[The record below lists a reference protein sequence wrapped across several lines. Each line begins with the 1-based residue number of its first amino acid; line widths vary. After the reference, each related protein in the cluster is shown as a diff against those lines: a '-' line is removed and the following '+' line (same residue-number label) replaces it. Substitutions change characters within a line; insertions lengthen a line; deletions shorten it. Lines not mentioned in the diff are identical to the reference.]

1 MVSTEGSKLQYF
13 RLAHDLPISLQ
24 EAPLNDSLQRTAIQQ
39 CDRSELERLQLTKL
53 NKLLAKVLPSNRY
66 YQKQFGCS
74 SLTVNSLAEWSQM
87 PTSKKSDWLGDELS
101 GIALHHTYPQ
111 EYYRRYH
118 RTSGTRGRPMV
129 ILDTEEDWQWWIATW
144 QYVLD
149 ACGIQPNDRIMM
161 AFSFGPFIGFW
172 SAHDACLKRGCMV
185 IPCGG
190 MSTAARI
197 DMIQSARPTVLF
209 STPSYAMHM
218 ADDAAQH
225 GIDLLNS
232 SIRQVFVAGEP
243 GGSVP
248 VIRSKIESA
257 FGAKVMD
264 HAGATEVGPW
274 GFGSS
279 DGRAMHIIESEF
291 IAEFL
296 PWKRDQGD
304 VKQLSDLDSE
314 GGIFELVLTSLGR
327 VGAPVLRYRTGDLVS
342 PRHVSNGHSAFVRL
356 ESGVLGRTDDMIV
369 VRGVN
374 IFPSS
379 IDAIVRS
386 FPNVLEYRLTVSKKG
401 AMDELILEFE
411 SNESDEAK
419 VSERLTERLSIQLN
433 LRFQVVPVS
442 KGVLPKSEGKAKRLF
457 DRRANGDAH

>member
-1 MVSTEGSKLQYF
+1 M
-13 RLAHDLPISLQ
+13 
-24 EAPLNDSLQRTAIQQ
+24 NDSLDRAAIQ
-39 CDRSELERLQLTKL
+39 RFNRNELERYQLEKL
-53 NKLLAKVLPSNRY
+53 NALLAKVMPNNRY
-66 YQKQFGCS
+66 YQDRFGCS
-74 SLTVNSLAEWSQM
+74 TLSVRSLDEWSRL
-87 PTSKKSDWLGDELS
+87 PSSKKSDWLSDDLS
-101 GIALHHTYPQ
+101 GIALHHTFPQ
-111 EYYRRYH
+111 SMYRRYH
-118 RTSGTRGRPMV
+118 RTSGTRGKPMV
-129 ILDTEEDWQWWIATW
+129 VLDTAEDWQWWISTW

-149 ACGIQPNDRIMM
+149 ACGIQSEDRIMM

-172 SAHDACLKRGCMV
+172 SAHDACLNRGCMV

-197 DMIQSARPTVLF
+197 DLIQSAQPSVIF

-218 ADDAAQH
+218 ADDAAQR
-225 GIDLLNS
+225 GIDLVGS

-248 VIRSKIESA
+248 AIRAKIESA

-279 DGRAMHIIESEF
+279 DGHAIHVIESEF

-296 PWKRDQGD
+296 PWKPDQGD
-304 VKQLSDLDSE
+304 VNGPSELDPEKDL
-314 GGIFELVLTSLGR
+314 FELVLTSLGR
-327 VGAPVLRYRTGDLVS
+327 VGAPVFRYRTGDLVNPS
-342 PRHVSNGHSAFVRL
+342 FSSERESCFVRL

-386 FPNVLEYRLTVSKKG
+386 FPAITEYRLTVSKKG
-401 AMDELILEFE
+401 AMDSLLLEFE
-411 SNESDEAK
+411 SNANSDEKTAEWLAEK
-419 VSERLTERLSIQLN
+419 LSIQLN
-433 LRFQVVPVS
+433 LRFEVIRVS
-442 KGVLPKSEGKAKRLF
+442 QGDLPRSEGKAKRLF
-457 DRRANGDAH
+457 DRRASH